1 MNCFDCGTQGIREE
15 AVGTCVSCGAG
26 MCAAHARTEER
37 QLEQHATPGNPV
49 HASTRTLLCSTCDQ
63 VMAHHHSLTP
73 VG

>member
-15 AVGTCVSCGAG
+15 AVGTCVNCGAG

-37 QLEQHATPGNPV
+37 HLEPSTSLGNPV
-49 HASTRTLLCSTCDQ
+49 HASTRTLLCTACDQ
-63 VMAHHHSLTP
+63 VMAHHRSLIP